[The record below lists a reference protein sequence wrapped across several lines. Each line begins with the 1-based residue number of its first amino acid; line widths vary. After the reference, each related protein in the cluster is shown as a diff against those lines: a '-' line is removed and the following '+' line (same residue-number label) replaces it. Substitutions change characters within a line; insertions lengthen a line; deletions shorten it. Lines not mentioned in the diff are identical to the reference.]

1 MAVMYGIDLHV
12 QGVYGC
18 DVWDRF
24 TCTRD
29 ISMAVMYGI
38 DLHVQGI
45 YLRL

>member
-1 MAVMYGIDLHV
+1 MYKGYI
-12 QGVYGC
+12 YGC

-29 ISMAVMYGI
+29 ISTAVMYGI

>member
-1 MAVMYGIDLHV
+1 MYKGYI
-12 QGVYGC
+12 YGC

-45 YLRL
+45 YLWM